1 MTLKPNLAAYAR
13 VSYFRE
19 LTGDLGGALQA
30 MRLAVSSAAGG
41 ESLAYVQTLTGGLE
55 LDRGNPAAAE
65 GAYRAALAASPGY
78 SPALAGLA
86 RVDAARGDLGAA
98 IDGYREV
105 VERLP
110 LPEYAIALA
119 EAELAAGRDAAAAR
133 DLALVEV
140 EARLLQDSGVNVDVE
155 LALFEADHGDPARA
169 VELAR
174 AAWRAAP
181 GVRSADALSWAL
193 RSAGEGRAALASSRE
208 AMRLGSADPTFLYHA
223 GMIAADA
230 GRTGLARRLPDR
242 GGRAHPRLQPLPRA
256 ARAGGARGSRMSRP
270 ARLLS
275 LLAVAAAFLLLPAG
289 AAAHPLGNFSTNQL
303 LELRFDRAGGELHY
317 VLDQAEIP
325 SFQQLQ
331 RYDSDGD
338 GRLAGAETGPLVDEL
353 LATAAEGIA
362 VTADGRPVD
371 LGPARAVELS
381 FPAGQ
386 AGLRLTRLEAD
397 FRLPAT
403 VDGAEVEV
411 ANDAYASRVGWRAIR
426 AVPGEG
432 TAVDSSVPADDPTGG
447 LRDYPADLLESPRDQ
462 SSARFDGHAR
472 ERDRERAGI
481 RPGCDLGLGWRR
493 RLRRHP
499 DRLRRP
505 RAPDPGPA
513 RDRVRLGRPARAL
526 ARAREGD
533 GRRLP
538 RRVARAPAP
547 RAGPRLDRDRDPHRL
562 GLRPRPGDAAR
573 LRVRAPRGHLPVA
586 RGRLRAARGRGR
598 ADRDAFA
605 LSPLARRA
613 RGRRRAARPRPR
625 HDHGHD
631 HPHDAP
637 IRGRELLGLGVSGGL
652 VPCPSALVVLIAAI
666 SQHRVGLGMG
676 LIFAFS
682 LGLAATVSAVG
693 LVTIWG
699 GRLIGRLRPEQRLF
713 GGRLTGALPALSASA
728 IVLVGVLITYRAMPA
743 LV

>member
-1 MTLKPNLAAYAR
+1 
-13 VSYFRE
+13 
-19 LTGDLGGALQA
+19 
-30 MRLAVSSAAGG
+30 
-41 ESLAYVQTLTGGLE
+41 
-55 LDRGNPAAAE
+55 
-65 GAYRAALAASPGY
+65 
-78 SPALAGLA
+78 
-86 RVDAARGDLGAA
+86 
-98 IDGYREV
+98 
-105 VERLP
+105 
-110 LPEYAIALA
+110 
-119 EAELAAGRDAAAAR
+119 
-133 DLALVEV
+133 
-140 EARLLQDSGVNVDVE
+140 
-155 LALFEADHGDPARA
+155 
-169 VELAR
+169 
-174 AAWRAAP
+174 
-181 GVRSADALSWAL
+181 
-193 RSAGEGRAALASSRE
+193 
-208 AMRLGSADPTFLYHA
+208 
-223 GMIAADA
+223 
-230 GRTGLARRLPDR
+230 
-242 GGRAHPRLQPLPRA
+242 
-256 ARAGGARGSRMSRP
+256 MSRP
-270 ARLLS
+270 VRLLS

-426 AVPGEG
+426 AVPGAG

-462 SSARFDGHAR
+462 SSARFTVTPGNGTVSAPGSDQAATSGSGGGDGFAATLTGSDAHGLLLLVLLATAFGWGALHALSPGHGTAMV
-472 ERDRERAGI
+472 AGYLAGSRG
-481 RPGCDLGLGWRR
+481 RPRHALALGLTVTAT
-493 RLRRHP
+493 HTVSVF
-499 DRLRRP
+499 
-505 RAPDPGPA
+505 A
-513 RDRVRLGRPARAL
+513 
-526 ARAREGD
+526 
-533 GRRLP
+533 
-538 RRVARAPAP
+538 
-547 RAGPRLDRDRDPHRL
+547 L
-562 GLRPRPGDAAR
+562 GLVTLLASEY
-573 LRVRAPRGHLPVA
+573 VLPEDIYPWLGVA
-586 RGRLRAARGRGR
+586 SGLLVVGVGLTVMRSRYRRWRAARTGAVDQHG
-598 ADRDAFA
+598 
-605 LSPLARRA
+605 
-613 RGRRRAARPRPR
+613 
-625 HDHGHD
+625 HDHGHSHSHGHD

>member
-1 MTLKPNLAAYAR
+1 
-13 VSYFRE
+13 
-19 LTGDLGGALQA
+19 
-30 MRLAVSSAAGG
+30 
-41 ESLAYVQTLTGGLE
+41 
-55 LDRGNPAAAE
+55 
-65 GAYRAALAASPGY
+65 
-78 SPALAGLA
+78 
-86 RVDAARGDLGAA
+86 
-98 IDGYREV
+98 
-105 VERLP
+105 
-110 LPEYAIALA
+110 
-119 EAELAAGRDAAAAR
+119 
-133 DLALVEV
+133 
-140 EARLLQDSGVNVDVE
+140 
-155 LALFEADHGDPARA
+155 
-169 VELAR
+169 
-174 AAWRAAP
+174 
-181 GVRSADALSWAL
+181 
-193 RSAGEGRAALASSRE
+193 
-208 AMRLGSADPTFLYHA
+208 
-223 GMIAADA
+223 
-230 GRTGLARRLPDR
+230 
-242 GGRAHPRLQPLPRA
+242 
-256 ARAGGARGSRMSRP
+256 MSRP
-270 ARLLS
+270 ARLVA

-303 LELRFDRAGGELHY
+303 LELRFDRGGGELHY

-338 GRLAGAETGPLVDEL
+338 GRLAGAETGPLADEL

-462 SSARFDGHAR
+462 ASARFTVTPGNGTVSAPGSDQAATSGSGGGDGFAATLTGSDAHGLLILVLLATAFGWGALHALSPGHGKAMVAGYLAGSRGRPRHALALGLTVTATHTVSVFALGLVTLLASEYVLPEDIYPWLGVASGLLVVGVGLTVMRSRYRRWRAARAGAVDHAR
-472 ERDRERAGI
+472 
-481 RPGCDLGLGWRR
+481 PF
-493 RLRRHP
+493 P
-499 DRLRRP
+499 RP
-505 RAPDPGPA
+505 RSHP
-513 RDRVRLGRPARAL
+513 L
-526 ARAREGD
+526 ARAR
-533 GRRLP
+533 P
-538 RRVARAPAP
+538 RSP
-547 RAGPRLDRDRDPHRL
+547 
-562 GLRPRPGDAAR
+562 PRP
-573 LRVRAPRGHLPVA
+573 L
-586 RGRLRAARGRGR
+586 
-598 ADRDAFA
+598 
-605 LSPLARRA
+605 
-613 RGRRRAARPRPR
+613 
-625 HDHGHD
+625 
-631 HPHDAP
+631 HDAP
-637 IRGRELLGLGVSGGL
+637 IRARELLGLGVSGGL